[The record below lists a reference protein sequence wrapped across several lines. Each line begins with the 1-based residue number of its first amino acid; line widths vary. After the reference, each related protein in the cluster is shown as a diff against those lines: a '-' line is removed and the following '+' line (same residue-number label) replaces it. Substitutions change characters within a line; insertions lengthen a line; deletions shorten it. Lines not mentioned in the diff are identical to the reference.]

1 MKLSDTIHPGGPGFM
16 LRDRYAPV
24 DLFALAPA
32 LALEFEPVLAQLD
45 TLLEDDALFQAVKA
59 DLARRYPHTLETG
72 RPSTPVEVLL
82 RMLIV
87 RRLYAWSYAETEHFV
102 GDSLVLRQFC
112 RLGLARAPDDTT
124 LLRWA
129 GLIRPATLDELLD
142 HVVALARQLKV
153 TRGRKLRVDST
164 VVATPIRHPTDSGL
178 LADGVRML
186 GRLVRRARPVVGGTL
201 AGVRDAFRTR
211 TRSAR
216 RQAQRI
222 HRAARRTGAV
232 GQAVQRDAYAR
243 LCAVTRRVVGQAER
257 VRRALGEGGGL
268 GAAAG
273 RRLAAELDRLLPLV
287 RRVLDQ
293 TERRVLR
300 GAAVPAAEKVLS
312 LVEPHTALITRHKP
326 GQPVEFGRKLW
337 LAEADG
343 GIVTDVQVL
352 QGAPPDAPHV
362 APSLERHQR
371 QFGRPPRPLTGDRGC
386 STAGTRRAAAEAG
399 VRRVALPH
407 TGPPSAASRARE
419 RERWY
424 RRGYRWRA
432 GIEGRI
438 GVLQRV
444 YGLDRCPDHGTDGL
458 GRWVGLGVLT
468 ANLVTIARATAA
480 R

>member
-1 MKLSDTIHPGGPGFM
+1 M

-32 LALEFEPVLAQLD
+32 LALTFEPVLARLD
-45 TLLEDDALFQAVKA
+45 ALLDDDALFRAVRD
-59 DLARRYPHTLETG
+59 DLARRYPRTRETG

-82 RMLIV
+82 RLLIV
-87 RRLYAWSYAETEHFV
+87 RRLYGWSYAETEHFV

-112 RLGLARAPDDTT
+112 RLGLERAPDDTT

-129 GLIRPATLDELLD
+129 QLIRPATLDDLLN
-142 HVVALARQLKV
+142 HVVALARRLQV
-153 TRGRKLRVDST
+153 TRGQKLRVDST
-164 VVATPIRHPTDSGL
+164 VIETNVHHPTDSSL

-186 GRLVRRARPVVGGTL
+186 GRLVRRAKPVVGGAL

-216 RQAQRI
+216 RQLQRI
-222 HRAARRTGAV
+222 HRLARRKGEAAA
-232 GQAVQRDAYAR
+232 QEQRDAYAR
-243 LCAVTRRVVGQAER
+243 LCGVADRVVRQAER
-257 VRRALGEGGGL
+257 VRRALDEGRTVPERT
-268 GAAAG
+268 AG
-273 RRLAAELDRLLPLV
+273 RLPAELDRLLPLV
-287 RRVLDQ
+287 RRTISQ
-293 TERRVLR
+293 AERRVLR
-300 GAAVPAAEKVLS
+300 GERVPAGEKVLS

-326 GQPVEFGRKLW
+326 GRKVEFGRKVW

-343 GIVTDVQVL
+343 GIVTDARVL
-352 QGAPPDAPHV
+352 EGAPPDAPHV
-362 APSLERHQR
+362 APSLDRHER
-371 QFGRPPRPLTGDRGC
+371 QFGRPPRLLTGDRGC
-386 STAGTRRAAAEAG
+386 STAGVRRDAATAG
-399 VRRVALPH
+399 VHRVALPH

-419 RERWY
+419 RERWF

-444 YGLDRCPDHGTDGL
+444 YGLDRCPDHGADGL
-458 GRWVGLGVLT
+458 ERWVSFGVLT
-468 ANLVTIARATAA
+468 ANLVTIARAMAA

>member
-1 MKLSDTIHPGGPGFM
+1 M

-32 LALEFEPVLAQLD
+32 LTLTFEPVLARLD
-45 TLLEDDALFQAVKA
+45 VLLDDDVLFRAVRD
-59 DLARRYPHTLETG
+59 DLARRHSRTRETG

-87 RRLYAWSYAETEHFV
+87 RRLYGWSYAETERFV

-112 RLGLARAPDDTT
+112 RLGLERAPDDTT

-129 GLIRPATLDELLD
+129 NLIQPATLDTLLD

-164 VVATPIRHPTDSGL
+164 VVGTAIRHPTDSGL
-178 LADGVRML
+178 LTDAVRML
-186 GRLVRRARPVVGGTL
+186 GRVVRRAQPLVGGAL

-216 RQAQRI
+216 RQLQRI
-222 HRAARRTGAV
+222 HRLARRKGEAATEGRRAAYGRLGRVARQVVRQALAVGAV
-232 GQAVQRDAYAR
+232 TPDGS
-243 LCAVTRRVVGQAER
+243 
-257 VRRALGEGGGL
+257 
-268 GAAAG
+268 G
-273 RRLAAELDRLLPLV
+273 RRLAGELDRLLPLV
-287 RRVLDQ
+287 RRVIAQ
-293 TERRVLR
+293 AERRVLR
-300 GAAVPAAEKVLS
+300 GEPVPAGEKVAS
-312 LVEPHTALITRHKP
+312 LVEPHTAILPRHKP
-326 GQPVEFGRKLW
+326 GQPVDVGRKLW

-343 GIVTDVQVL
+343 GIVTQARVL
-352 QGAPPDAPHV
+352 DGAPPDAGQV
-362 APSLERHQR
+362 EPSVQRHR
-371 QFGRPPRPLTGDRGC
+371 DQFGRLPDLLAGDRGC
-386 STAGTRRAAAEAG
+386 STATIRRRVAAAG

-407 TGPPSAASRARE
+407 TGPPTAASRARE
-419 RERWY
+419 RERWF

-444 YGLDRCPDHGTDGL
+444 YGLDRCLDHGAAGL
-458 GRWVGLGVLT
+458 ARWVGLGVLT